1 MGRAVVPDPF
11 LSRPSSSFSSSIFF
25 LDEQFFF
32 SLSRKQ
38 WGEGGYAAGCC
49 ARGRLV

>member
-11 LSRPSSSFSSSIFF
+11 LPRPSSLSSTIFF
-25 LDEQFFF
+25 FFC

-49 ARGRLV
+49 ARGLLV

>member
-25 LDEQFFF
+25 FLDEQFFF
-32 SLSRKQ
+32 FFSFSQ
-38 WGEGGYAAGCC
+38 AVG
-49 ARGRLV
+49 